1 MKQIITASAG
11 GVDLEKYYDE
21 SELPVPAVVYEI
33 RSERQD
39 TVEIRIVES
48 VPDGLEKDQIGFHG
62 EFTRDVWTVE
72 NERLIF
78 DHLIEGESAYRTV
91 YALKPNSPFETE
103 ELVTEP
109 VELDIEPAGHAKE
122 FVSGDPTWSVESAV
136 IDDEPSPSEADAT
149 GEPST
154 GETDADSTGSE
165 QTADPSG
172 GQQTRTDDGT
182 DGFADIFAEQ
192 GDERSSEPTTDGTPS
207 KADGGAGSSDGI
219 LDVQSPSDSEPTAGE
234 SLAPHDAAVSGETN
248 ADSDSVVEQ
257 LVSEIRSGSVPEED
271 IEYLRRELGATTEVP
286 KSVEARINKL
296 QSDVADLQAY
306 TDALERFIDTHGQAE
321 DVVDSFER
329 RLDDID
335 EKVEELSAVTG
346 ELEEQ
351 MPADDIEQRFEELE
365 DEIED
370 LSEFTSS
377 LKNAFG
383 R

>member
-234 SLAPHDAAVSGETN
+234 SPAPHDAAVSGETN

-257 LVSEIRSGSVPEED
+257 LVSEIRSGAVPEED

-321 DVVDSFER
+321 DAVDSFER